1 MALTKIGSI
10 GINTGLAFAGVTTIT
25 TLNGSDAVLSVGG
38 TVNFNSDVSIGGSV
52 SIGGTLTYEDVTNI
66 DSVGL
71 ITARNGIVVGS
82 GITLSKDGDVFFTG
96 IATGNGSGLT
106 NLVADL
112 VNDTS
117 PQLGGN
123 LEVNTKNIVF
133 GDSSDGT
140 SDDVLKFGD
149 GTDLVIYHNGNHSI
163 IDNNTGELRIGGDH
177 IELRNSALDSTR
189 LASTSSGALE
199 LYHSNSKKL
208 ETTSNGVTVTGTIT
222 DSKGDIRSIPQNN
235 TTNAYTLVA
244 ADAAKHVL
252 ATGTVTIPNSVFSAG
267 DAVTIIN
274 NSGSDI
280 TLTASVGTL
289 YNTADAATGNRT
301 LAGRGMAT
309 VIFSSATVAYIS
321 GAGLS

>member
-1 MALTKIGSI
+1 MAFTKITAAGIGS
-10 GINTGLAFAGVTTIT
+10 TETVT
-25 TLNGSDAVLSVGG
+25 LDGLSVI
-38 TVNFNSDVSIGGSV
+38 NDASFNGNVSV
-52 SIGGTLTYEDVTNI
+52 GGTLTYEDVTNI

-71 ITARNGIVVGS
+71 ITARAGVVVGS

-177 IELRNSALDSTR
+177 IELRNSALNSTR